1 MLKANFFR
9 IITMKAL
16 NGELAE
22 IEKKKGFSN
31 QFWLKEIDPNVNAL
45 TNNEVDG
52 LPSLGSCKLL
62 LI

>member
-1 MLKANFFR
+1 
-9 IITMKAL
+9 MKAL

-22 IEKKKGFSN
+22 IEKKKEFSN

>member
-1 MLKANFFR
+1 
-9 IITMKAL
+9 MKAL